1 MNLLTGKINWKSNN
15 IKTVKEPTIFITDN
29 LDLHVNRI
37 HNSSINNKNIFYN
50 DKTNIICAIIGY
62 ISNLNKIK
70 NENHIFSN
78 ADTAIIENFYNL
90 KGPNFIYDLDGIFTI
105 FIWDSNKKRAYIFQD
120 EYGSNLPLYY
130 TNNDNQFIFSTS
142 LKELLT
148 QLHCKRKLNFNAAIN
163 FLFYRT
169 IIPDESTLIENIN
182 KLIPGH
188 YIAVDYKSQNIK
200 IYALEKKEKKFS
212 RQFAKKNL
220 IKSIKESIENLV
232 NLSANENLCT
242 TLSGGFDT
250 NLILHH
256 LAKNTSNQI
265 TTLTIGG
272 KLVNEIPVAK
282 KCADRYPNVMHK
294 CRTIRLNI
302 LEFLPEIVWKL
313 DGYVYEE
320 GIFLQYELASLISNN
335 SLKTIFLGDC
345 ADQQLDSYRYIF
357 SPILIIRFRQLI
369 KQTVL
374 GDLYYK
380 FLEHKSI
387 KYSERVKSLNK
398 FQIKYSKI
406 RFDTNIDF
414 ILKKSGIML
423 NNHNIQGIYPFLS
436 KDVKAIAKSLGFIN
450 RKKKYYKKEV
460 KNVLGKERQINIS
473 KIGGSTDV
481 DYLVENYSNIIIEFL
496 KSEFIKYFLNTK
508 EVSEIIDNLPDYYDF
523 ILQLLYIYLFN
534 ELFISGK
541 FDSKFNDLNLE
552 ISLDEFLNNSN

>member
-1 MNLLTGKINWKSNN
+1 MQ
-15 IKTVKEPTIFITDN
+15 ERF
-29 LDLHVNRI
+29 DLEDARNGAV
-37 HNSSINNKNIFYN
+37 
-50 DKTNIICAIIGY
+50 
-62 ISNLNKIK
+62 
-70 NENHIFSN
+70 
-78 ADTAIIENFYNL
+78 L
-90 KGPNFIYDLDGIFTI
+90 K
-105 FIWDSNKKRAYIFQD
+105 
-120 EYGSNLPLYY
+120 
-130 TNNDNQFIFSTS
+130 
-142 LKELLT
+142 
-148 QLHCKRKLNFNAAIN
+148 
-163 FLFYRT
+163 
-169 IIPDESTLIENIN
+169 
-182 KLIPGH
+182 
-188 YIAVDYKSQNIK
+188 
-200 IYALEKKEKKFS
+200 
-212 RQFAKKNL
+212 
-220 IKSIKESIENLV
+220 
-232 NLSANENLCT
+232 
-242 TLSGGFDT
+242 
-250 NLILHH
+250 
-256 LAKNTSNQI
+256 
-265 TTLTIGG
+265 
-272 KLVNEIPVAK
+272 
-282 KCADRYPNVMHK
+282 
-294 CRTIRLNI
+294 
-302 LEFLPEIVWKL
+302 EFLPEIVWKL

-345 ADQQLDSYRYIF
+345 ADQQLDSYRHIF

-508 EVSEIIDNLPDYYDF
+508 EISEIIDNLPDYYDF